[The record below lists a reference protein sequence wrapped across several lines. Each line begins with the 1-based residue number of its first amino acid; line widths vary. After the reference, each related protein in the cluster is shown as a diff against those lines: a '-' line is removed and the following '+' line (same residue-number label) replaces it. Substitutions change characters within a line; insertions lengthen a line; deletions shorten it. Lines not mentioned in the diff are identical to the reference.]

1 MQILLRLAGY
11 LKPYLSIAF
20 LNLLC
25 SLMAIVLGM
34 ASPWLQKLVI
44 DQGIIAGQYHLIL
57 HLTLLLVGFAAAK
70 GLTNYF
76 VSYLQELIGLKVTVD
91 LRCELYQHLQKL
103 SHSFYDKTQTGE
115 LMSRLVSDVEV
126 TRAFLAVALNRLV
139 VIITT
144 ITMIFITI
152 WRLDWR
158 LTLLSLVLSPF
169 LLLVAL
175 RVHRKLKPVWLSIHK
190 QMASLTTVV
199 QENITGVRVVKSFAR
214 ENYEA
219 AKFDHENKGALEKHL
234 ELAKIWARSFPLMDF
249 LMEASVAI
257 FVWFGAR
264 EVIWGRLS
272 LGSFVAFNAYLW
284 ALITP
289 LRQLGWVVNMFG
301 QATTAGQRLFEILDT
316 KVEIKDSPEARAAKI
331 KGKVEFRNVSFAF
344 AGQPVLRN
352 IDLTVPAGSTVGI
365 IGATGAGKSTLVNLL
380 ARFYEPQEG
389 EILIDDCNIRDFK
402 LESLRSQIAFV
413 PQETFLFSASIRE
426 NIAYGRPDASLEDVR
441 RVAEIAQAT
450 EFITEFPDGYGT
462 KVGERGV
469 GLSGGQKQRIA
480 LARALLLDSPILIL
494 DDATS
499 SVDMETELEIQQ
511 ALRKVIG
518 ARTTFIIAQRLS
530 AVKDADQII
539 VLDQGRITERGTH
552 EELLAKGGYYAKLY
566 NLQFRQAALAP
577 LAAAH

>member
-1 MQILLRLAGY
+1 M
-11 LKPYLSIAF
+11 
-20 LNLLC
+20 
-25 SLMAIVLGM
+25 
-34 ASPWLQKLVI
+34 
-44 DQGIIAGQYHLIL
+44 
-57 HLTLLLVGFAAAK
+57 
-70 GLTNYF
+70 
-76 VSYLQELIGLKVTVD
+76 
-91 LRCELYQHLQKL
+91 
-103 SHSFYDKTQTGE
+103 
-115 LMSRLVSDVEV
+115 
-126 TRAFLAVALNRLV
+126 
-139 VIITT
+139 
-144 ITMIFITI
+144 
-152 WRLDWR
+152 
-158 LTLLSLVLSPF
+158 
-169 LLLVAL
+169 
-175 RVHRKLKPVWLSIHK
+175 
-190 QMASLTTVV
+190 
-199 QENITGVRVVKSFAR
+199 
-214 ENYEA
+214 
-219 AKFDHENKGALEKHL
+219 
-234 ELAKIWARSFPLMDF
+234 
-249 LMEASVAI
+249 
-257 FVWFGAR
+257 
-264 EVIWGRLS
+264 
-272 LGSFVAFNAYLW
+272 
-284 ALITP
+284 
-289 LRQLGWVVNMFG
+289 
-301 QATTAGQRLFEILDT
+301 
-316 KVEIKDSPEARAAKI
+316 
-331 KGKVEFRNVSFAF
+331 
-344 AGQPVLRN
+344 
-352 IDLTVPAGSTVGI
+352 
-365 IGATGAGKSTLVNLL
+365 VNLL

-450 EFITEFPDGYGT
+450 EFITEFPDGYET

-552 EELLAKGGYYAKLY
+552 EELLAKGGYYAKLH

>member
-11 LKPYLSIAF
+11 LKPYLSLAF

-25 SLMAIVLGM
+25 SLLAIVLGM

-352 IDLTVPAGSTVGI
+352 IELTVPAGSTVGI
-365 IGATGAGKSTLVNLL
+365 IGATGAGKSALVNLL

-539 VLDQGRITERGTH
+539 VLDHGRITERGTH

>member
-1 MQILLRLAGY
+1 
-11 LKPYLSIAF
+11 
-20 LNLLC
+20 
-25 SLMAIVLGM
+25 
-34 ASPWLQKLVI
+34 
-44 DQGIIAGQYHLIL
+44 
-57 HLTLLLVGFAAAK
+57 
-70 GLTNYF
+70 
-76 VSYLQELIGLKVTVD
+76 
-91 LRCELYQHLQKL
+91 
-103 SHSFYDKTQTGE
+103 
-115 LMSRLVSDVEV
+115 
-126 TRAFLAVALNRLV
+126 
-139 VIITT
+139 
-144 ITMIFITI
+144 
-152 WRLDWR
+152 
-158 LTLLSLVLSPF
+158 
-169 LLLVAL
+169 
-175 RVHRKLKPVWLSIHK
+175 
-190 QMASLTTVV
+190 MASLTTVV

-214 ENYEA
+214 ENYEV

-234 ELAKIWARSFPLMDF
+234 ELARIWARSFPLMDF

>member
-11 LKPYLSIAF
+11 LKPYLSLAF

-25 SLMAIVLGM
+25 SLLAIVLGM

-57 HLTLLLVGFAAAK
+57 HLTLLLAGFAAAK

-352 IDLTVPAGSTVGI
+352 IELTVPAGSTVGI
-365 IGATGAGKSTLVNLL
+365 IGATGAGKSALVNLL

-539 VLDQGRITERGTH
+539 VLDHGRITERGTH

>member
-11 LKPYLSIAF
+11 LKPYLSLAF

-25 SLMAIVLGM
+25 SLLAIVLGM

-57 HLTLLLVGFAAAK
+57 HLTLLLAGFAAAK

-214 ENYEA
+214 ENYEV

-234 ELAKIWARSFPLMDF
+234 ELARIWARSFPLMDF

-365 IGATGAGKSTLVNLL
+365 IGATGAGKSALVNLL

>member
-352 IDLTVPAGSTVGI
+352 IELTVPAGSTVGI
-365 IGATGAGKSTLVNLL
+365 IGATGAGKSALVNLL

-539 VLDQGRITERGTH
+539 VLDHGRITERGTH

>member
-1 MQILLRLAGY
+1 
-11 LKPYLSIAF
+11 
-20 LNLLC
+20 
-25 SLMAIVLGM
+25 MAIVLGM

-352 IDLTVPAGSTVGI
+352 IELTVPAGSTVGI
-365 IGATGAGKSTLVNLL
+365 IGATGAGKSALVNLL

-539 VLDQGRITERGTH
+539 VLDHGRITERGTH

>member
-1 MQILLRLAGY
+1 
-11 LKPYLSIAF
+11 
-20 LNLLC
+20 
-25 SLMAIVLGM
+25 MAIVLGM

-57 HLTLLLVGFAAAK
+57 HLTLLLAGFAAAK

-352 IDLTVPAGSTVGI
+352 IELTVPAGSTVGI
-365 IGATGAGKSTLVNLL
+365 IGATGAGKSALVNLL

-539 VLDQGRITERGTH
+539 VLDHGRITERGTH

>member
-11 LKPYLSIAF
+11 LKPYLSLAF

-25 SLMAIVLGM
+25 SLLAIVLGM

-352 IDLTVPAGSTVGI
+352 IELTVPAGSTVGI

-539 VLDQGRITERGTH
+539 VLDHGRITERGTH

>member
-1 MQILLRLAGY
+1 
-11 LKPYLSIAF
+11 
-20 LNLLC
+20 
-25 SLMAIVLGM
+25 
-34 ASPWLQKLVI
+34 
-44 DQGIIAGQYHLIL
+44 
-57 HLTLLLVGFAAAK
+57 
-70 GLTNYF
+70 
-76 VSYLQELIGLKVTVD
+76 
-91 LRCELYQHLQKL
+91 
-103 SHSFYDKTQTGE
+103 
-115 LMSRLVSDVEV
+115 
-126 TRAFLAVALNRLV
+126 
-139 VIITT
+139 
-144 ITMIFITI
+144 
-152 WRLDWR
+152 
-158 LTLLSLVLSPF
+158 
-169 LLLVAL
+169 
-175 RVHRKLKPVWLSIHK
+175 
-190 QMASLTTVV
+190 
-199 QENITGVRVVKSFAR
+199 
-214 ENYEA
+214 
-219 AKFDHENKGALEKHL
+219 
-234 ELAKIWARSFPLMDF
+234 
-249 LMEASVAI
+249 
-257 FVWFGAR
+257 
-264 EVIWGRLS
+264 
-272 LGSFVAFNAYLW
+272 LW

-289 LRQLGWVVNMFG
+289 LRRLGWVVNMFG

-365 IGATGAGKSTLVNLL
+365 IGATGAGKSALVNLL

>member
-57 HLTLLLVGFAAAK
+57 HLTLLLAGFAAAK

-214 ENYEA
+214 ENYEV

-234 ELAKIWARSFPLMDF
+234 ELARIWARSFPLMDF

-352 IDLTVPAGSTVGI
+352 IELTVPAGSTVGI

-539 VLDQGRITERGTH
+539 VLDHGRITERGTH

>member
-57 HLTLLLVGFAAAK
+57 HLTLLLAGFAAAK

-234 ELAKIWARSFPLMDF
+234 ELARIWARSFPLMDF

-352 IDLTVPAGSTVGI
+352 IELTVPAGSTVGI
-365 IGATGAGKSTLVNLL
+365 IGATGAGKSALVNLL

-539 VLDQGRITERGTH
+539 VLDHGRITERGTH

>member
-11 LKPYLSIAF
+11 LKPYLSLAF

-25 SLMAIVLGM
+25 SLLAIVLGM

-57 HLTLLLVGFAAAK
+57 HLTLLLAGFAAAK

-214 ENYEA
+214 ENYEV

-352 IDLTVPAGSTVGI
+352 IELTVPAGSTVGI
-365 IGATGAGKSTLVNLL
+365 IGATGAGKSALVNLL

>member
-11 LKPYLSIAF
+11 LKPYLSLAF

-25 SLMAIVLGM
+25 SLLAIVLGM

-57 HLTLLLVGFAAAK
+57 HLTLLLAGFAAAK

-214 ENYEA
+214 ENYEV

-234 ELAKIWARSFPLMDF
+234 ELARIWARSFPLMDF

-352 IDLTVPAGSTVGI
+352 IELTVPAGSTVGI
-365 IGATGAGKSTLVNLL
+365 IGATGAGKSALVNLL